1 MLESHKNN
9 RKQIAENSNHLQCV
23 FWGNFK
29 GIVSFGKGFQ
39 IQHVAQAHIYIDSL
53 KEKMK

>member
-39 IQHVAQAHIYIDSL
+39 IQHVAQAHIYTGSL